1 MIISHLQL
9 SDEKKRIHLE
19 KEQTLLCK
27 WEMCQKNGS
36 LDMLQKNMSVEIT
49 V

>member
-1 MIISHLQL
+1 MIILHLQL
-9 SDEKKRIHLE
+9 SDEKKRIDLE

-27 WEMCQKNGS
+27 RKICQKHGS

-49 V
+49 A